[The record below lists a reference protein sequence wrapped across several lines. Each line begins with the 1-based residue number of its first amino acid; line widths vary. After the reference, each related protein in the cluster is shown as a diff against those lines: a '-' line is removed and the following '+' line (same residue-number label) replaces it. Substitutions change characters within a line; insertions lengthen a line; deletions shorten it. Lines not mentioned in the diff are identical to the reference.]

1 MKSRRIQSIAWAFAG
16 LMMTGQAFAEDVPK
30 PAATD
35 EVFMPGLRRIGVMAG
50 QVVECSAD
58 ADKPAKIGEAMALAN
73 QIAIHFG
80 LEAAFNYAGA
90 VGYGS
95 GHAFDKAGCAQSIDG
110 WKVIQAKYLNK

>member
-16 LMMTGQAFAEDVPK
+16 LMMTGQAFAEDMPK

-35 EVFMPGLRRIGVMAG
+35 EAFMTGLRRIGVMAG

-58 ADKPAKIGEAMALAN
+58 ADKPAKIDEAKELAN

-80 LEAAFNYAGA
+80 LKAAFNYAGA
-90 VGYGS
+90 VG
-95 GHAFDKAGCAQSIDG
+95 
-110 WKVIQAKYLNK
+110 